1 MGCTSSAYDGDFQ
14 YDFHDINNDGSW
26 EDDFDQVPKEQYTDD
41 PESSN
46 LKHYTV
52 DFRTSS
58 GLIDHRPRR
67 PEVPPGQMWTDEE
80 FTLPIAIK
88 EYAKQRLDW
97 KRPHE
102 IVRNPVL
109 FADGTS
115 RFDIKQRS
123 FGTCWFLSMMAN
135 LGDKPDL
142 CRKVIN
148 EDSYT
153 PRTDGI
159 CHCRLWRF
167 GEWEDVYMDDYLPV
181 FAGTRQLYGALS
193 GTDTNEM
200 WVSLLE
206 KSLARLHGSYNV
218 VSDEGGYPSDA
229 YLTLTG
235 AVAEKVS
242 FDYDDP
248 DPDQLFR
255 RLRNALHTGA
265 LVTCAVP
272 PEFDGEIGLVGGH
285 AYSLTGA
292 YMVTKRDGEKFPLVR
307 IRNPHGTNEWQGKW
321 SDKSSEWGDVSDGH
335 LIRRNK
341 NDGEFWISLEDFLH
355 YFAQTTICSLTPDF
369 DIDGRSDGLNHVLRI
384 FGEWRGGVG
393 QGGTLRDRVRNPR
406 FAFTVPVEGVTDE
419 GYVPVV
425 VQIIQKAHHLDYDAI
440 RCDLYKVTR
449 GSERSR
455 MFYVAKMRDTE
466 AKDCYY
472 PRLQCVFR
480 YRVKPG
486 RYIVIPSTYQS
497 GVNREFLLRVFSS
510 SPVYYCRRVPRQKPI
525 MPLSRY

>member
-1 MGCTSSAYDGDFQ
+1 MGCTSSTYEDD
-14 YDFHDINNDGSW
+14 YFHDLNNDEVW
-26 EDDFDQVPKEQYTDD
+26 EDDFEQDAKEQYTDD
-41 PESSN
+41 PQSLN
-46 LKHYTV
+46 LKYYTV
-52 DFRTSS
+52 DFRTTSE
-58 GLIDHRPRR
+58 INDAKPRR
-67 PEVPPGQMWTDEE
+67 PEVPPGQMWTDMD

-88 EYAKQRLDW
+88 EYEKLKLDW
-97 KRPHE
+97 KRPQE

-135 LGDKPDL
+135 LGDKPAL

-181 FAGTRQLYGALS
+181 FAGSRCLYGALS

-206 KSLARLHGSYNV
+206 KALARLHGSYNV

-229 YLTLTG
+229 YITLTG
-235 AVAEKVS
+235 GVAEKVS
-242 FDYDDP
+242 FNYDDP
-248 DPDQLFR
+248 DPTELFR
-255 RLRNALHTGA
+255 RLRNALRTGA

-272 PEFDGEIGLVGGH
+272 SKFDGKEGLVGGH

-292 YMVTKRDGEKFPLVR
+292 YVVTRRDGEKVPLVR
-307 IRNPHGTNEWQGKW
+307 IRNPYGSHEWQGKW
-321 SDKSSEWGDVSDGH
+321 SDRSREWGELSEGIQI
-335 LIRRNK
+335 LRKK
-341 NDGEFWISLEDFLH
+341 NDGEFWINLEDFLH
-355 YFAQTTICSLTPDF
+355 YFNQTTICSLTPDF

-393 QGGTLRDRVRNPR
+393 QGGTLRARVRNPR
-406 FAFTVPVEGVTDE
+406 FAFTVPEEGLSED
-419 GYVPVV
+419 GYVPTV
-425 VQIIQKAHHLDYDAI
+425 VQIIQKAHHLDYESI
-440 RCDLYKVTR
+440 RCDVYKVVR
-449 GSERSR
+449 GSEKSR
-455 MFYVAKMRDTE
+455 MLYVAKMRDTE
-466 AKDCYY
+466 AKDYYY
-472 PRLQCVFR
+472 PRLQCTFR
-480 YRVKPG
+480 YRLKPG
-486 RYIVIPSTYQS
+486 RYLVIPSTYQR
-497 GVNREFLLRVFSS
+497 GITREFLLRLFCPC
-510 SPVYYCRRVPRQKPI
+510 PVYYCRNVPRGKQI
-525 MPLSRY
+525 MVVSRY